1 MNYQEQ
7 KEKYPILAVRMKR
20 AEMDYLR
27 REAKERD
34 MKLAKYVKTI
44 LIPFPISDDKITP

>member
-1 MNYQEQ
+1 MDYQEQ

-20 AEMDYLR
+20 TEMDYLK
-27 REAKERD
+27 REAQERG

>member
-1 MNYQEQ
+1 MDYQEQ

-20 AEMDYLR
+20 IEMDYLR
-27 REAKERD
+27 REAEERG

-44 LIPFPISDDKITP
+44 LIPFQLPTEK